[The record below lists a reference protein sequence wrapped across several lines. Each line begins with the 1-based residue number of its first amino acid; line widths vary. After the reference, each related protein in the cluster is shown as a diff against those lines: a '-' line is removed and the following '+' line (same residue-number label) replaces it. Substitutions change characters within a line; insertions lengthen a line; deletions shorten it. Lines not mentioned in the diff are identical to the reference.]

1 MRRAGKHG
9 ETGDDAGD
17 MPKLAVPQL
26 PSAAA
31 AGAAAG
37 NEANDKSNV
46 QTKAGYIWSAW

>member
-1 MRRAGKHG
+1 M
-9 ETGDDAGD
+9 GDDAGD

-46 QTKAGYIWSAW
+46 QTKAGYIWSDW

>member
-1 MRRAGKHG
+1 
-9 ETGDDAGD
+9 